1 MEYKQ
6 AIVVRM
12 DIKMPKGKLAAQV
25 AHASLESAF
34 STPGQIVEW
43 WRQEGA
49 KKVVLKVPDLKQL
62 RVILKKTGK
71 VPHSLI
77 TDAGKTVFK
86 RPTITC
92 LGIGPAGESEIDAI
106 TDALQLL

>member
-34 STPGQIVEW
+34 SSPRQIVDW
-43 WRQEGA
+43 WREEGA

-62 RVILKKTGK
+62 RVILKKAGK
-71 VPHSLI
+71 MPNALI

-92 LGIGPAGESEIDAI
+92 LGIGPASEKEINQI
-106 TDALQLL
+106 TAELQLL